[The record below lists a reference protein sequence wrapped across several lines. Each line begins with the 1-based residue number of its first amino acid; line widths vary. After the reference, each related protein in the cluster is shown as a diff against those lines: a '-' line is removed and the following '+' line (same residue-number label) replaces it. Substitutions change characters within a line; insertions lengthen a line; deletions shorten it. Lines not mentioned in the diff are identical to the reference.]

1 MSVFTDS
8 KHLGSRLAVTAAL
21 AGSVLFGSIAPV
33 LAEQRAAPS
42 FDKSR
47 LDAAAVDYSQY
58 RRWRHN
64 NAGRNAAIAGAVG
77 LGILGA
83 AAAASA
89 ASRPY
94 GGYGYYEPGYVY
106 DDPVYY
112 RPAPRYYEPAPRYY
126 VAPGYGYRT
135 YTRDPAGGTN

>member
-1 MSVFTDS
+1 MSVFAGEKDF
-8 KHLGSRLAVTAAL
+8 GRRLAVVAAV
-21 AGSVLFGSIAPV
+21 AGSVLIGTVAPT
-33 LAEQRAAPS
+33 LAEPRRVAS
-42 FDKSR
+42 FDASR

-58 RRWRHN
+58 RRWRYN

-89 ASRPY
+89 ANRPY
-94 GGYGYYEPGYVY
+94 AGYGYYEPGYVY
-106 DDPVYY
+106 DEPAYY
-112 RPAPRYYEPAPRYY
+112 EPAPRYYEPAPRYY
-126 VAPGYGYRT
+126 VAPGYRYRT